1 MLLKTATA
9 TLCLLLRILTAL
21 SENYYTV
28 TPARLLRQ
36 KERPQIKRTQAKHE
50 ILEVCPVF
58 LILLIKCSNA
68 FGKFPK
74 SMVCGK
80 QENN

>member
-1 MLLKTATA
+1 MYFTVLP
-9 TLCLLLRILTAL
+9 
-21 SENYYTV
+21 ENYYTI
-28 TPARLLRQ
+28 TPATLLRK

-68 FGKFPK
+68 FGKLPK